1 MQWNLP
7 NGQITPYAKKIE
19 ESQRMLAEVL
29 DHPSMPKGGNV
40 PTLGIID
47 STSDNW
53 DVSYDTS
60 RTTDNETKMY
70 YRRSIMCLV
79 PLLPKASMG
88 LWRQQFFQ
96 LQVRQ

>member
-47 STSDNW
+47 STSDNL

-70 YRRSIMCLV
+70 YRRS
-79 PLLPKASMG
+79 KASMG
-88 LWRQQFFQ
+88 LWGQHIFQ
-96 LQVRQ
+96 LQVHQ